1 MTRAFRLTAPQLKLV
16 ENDVERQCLDLLRL
30 RGYWA
35 ARLHAGT
42 FRSIDGQRW
51 IRGVEKGTPDYGAIH
66 EVYPGFLLET
76 KRPGANLTPAQS
88 TAINNLRMG
97 YRLAVCAVDGVA
109 AFVRWLDQHETQSR
123 NRWREFLR
131 REAAARGP

>member
-30 RGYWA
+30 RGYWP

-42 FRSIDGQRW
+42 FRSVDGERW

-66 EVYPGFLLET
+66 ELYPGFLLET
-76 KRPGANLTPAQS
+76 KRPGGSLALIQSAVITNLERGSLLTS
-88 TAINNLRMG
+88 
-97 YRLAVCAVDGVA
+97 AV
-109 AFVRWLDQHETQSR
+109 
-123 NRWREFLR
+123 
-131 REAAARGP
+131 